1 LLSRTIT
8 AEGEMA
14 IFWGPLSQ
22 AIVFGL
28 TFATVL
34 TLVATPAMLALPLAI
49 KDTLKRLRSTLAKGG
64 TSMSKRLPT
73 GG

>member
-1 LLSRTIT
+1 
-8 AEGEMA
+8 
-14 IFWGPLSQ
+14 
-22 AIVFGL
+22 VFGL